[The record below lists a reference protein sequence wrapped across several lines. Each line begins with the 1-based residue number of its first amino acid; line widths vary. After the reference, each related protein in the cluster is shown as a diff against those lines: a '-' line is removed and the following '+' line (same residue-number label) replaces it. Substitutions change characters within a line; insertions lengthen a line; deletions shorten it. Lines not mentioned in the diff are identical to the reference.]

1 MQIKKPEFWD
11 LKKPSLYSYLLW
23 PLSKIIEIISLLRI
37 KKKKKFFNIKTI
49 CIGNIYIGGTG
60 KTSLAIKINQILK
73 NKNIKTCFLK
83 KFYSNQIDEVKLL
96 EKNGKVFLANNRIN
110 CLKEAIKENYEYGI
124 FDDGLQDYSIE
135 YDFKILC
142 FNTLNWVGNGMVI
155 PAGPL
160 RENIRKIKNYKFI
173 FINGNLENL
182 DYIKN
187 TIYKINPITQIFVGE
202 YIPTNINQFD
212 LSDKYIVFSGIGNH
226 KTFVEMLKKNNF
238 NIIKDFEF
246 PDHYKYLKKDLDN
259 LISKSNEMNCK
270 IITTE
275 KDFVRID
282 NENFSKIKFVKSEL
296 NIQDEDK
303 LIAAILKLNER
314 Y

>member
-160 RENIRKIKNYKFI
+160 RENIKKIKNYKFI

-182 DYIKN
+182 NYIKN
-187 TIYKINPITQIFVGE
+187 TIYKINPTTHIFVGE

-212 LSDKYIVFSGIGNH
+212 LSNKYIVFSGIGNH

-303 LIAAILKLNER
+303 LIAAILKLNEK

>member
-60 KTSLAIKINQILK
+60 KTSLAIKINQILN

-96 EKNGKVFLANNRIN
+96 KKNGKVFLANNRIN
-110 CLKEAIKENYEYGI
+110 CLKKAIKENYEYGI

-160 RENIRKIKNYKFI
+160 RENIKKIKNYKFI

-187 TIYKINPITQIFVGE
+187 TIYKINPTTQIFVGE

-212 LSDKYIVFSGIGNH
+212 LSDKYMVFSGIGNH

-259 LISKSNEMNCK
+259 LISKSNEMKCK

-303 LIAAILKLNER
+303 LIAAILKLNEK

>member
-160 RENIRKIKNYKFI
+160 RENIKKIKNYKFI

-187 TIYKINPITQIFVGE
+187 TIYKINPITQIFVWE

-303 LIAAILKLNER
+303 LIAAILKLNEK

>member
-142 FNTLNWVGNGMVI
+142 FNTLNWVGNGMII

-187 TIYKINPITQIFVGE
+187 TIYKINPTTHIFVGE
-202 YIPTNINQFD
+202 YIPININQFD

-303 LIAAILKLNER
+303 LIAAILKLNEK